1 MEYQSQDENGQVQW
15 YTLVGNSVIPKK
27 VTLNNFRLSSYMV

>member
-15 YTLVGNSVIPKK
+15 YTLVGNSVIPQK
-27 VTLNNFRLSSYMV
+27 VTVNNFRPSNYMV